1 MHQWV
6 RPHGSYMNVGR
17 FWFHKGG
24 KCCSANK
31 KKLSSIIWPAGAAK
45 TGCKNTKNGSQYGN
59 EGEVPT
65 YKTLLKKNNFLV

>member
-1 MHQWV
+1 
-6 RPHGSYMNVGR
+6 MNMGR
-17 FWFHKGG
+17 FRFHKGG
-24 KCCSANK
+24 

-65 YKTLLKKNNFLV
+65 YKTI

>member
-6 RPHGSYMNVGR
+6 RPHGSYMNMGR
-17 FWFHKGG
+17 FRVHKGG
-24 KCCSANK
+24 

-65 YKTLLKKNNFLV
+65 YKTIKKKSFWSHFE